1 MYFKGDNAIWD
12 AADLEHIRPV
22 LISRVKLLS
31 TANEEVLLM
40 WRGYI
45 ELKYLSVV
53 DDHGKTTEP
62 YQDFVH
68 RVRALRRRDHAYV
81 KSCTK
86 QVNDYDEY
94 QYQVL
99 RKKLTDKRRERGRWH
114 LADDSQE
121 VSACA

>member
-1 MYFKGDNAIWD
+1 MYFKSNNAMWD
-12 AADLEHIRPV
+12 EADHDKRTGAKNIGYVED
-22 LISRVKLLS
+22 KLRAVSGVS
-31 TANEEVLLM
+31 TFNEEVLLM

-68 RVRALRRRDHAYV
+68 RVRALRSTDLTLYALYAN
-81 KSCTK
+81 
-86 QVNDYDEY
+86 Q
-94 QYQVL
+94 L
-99 RKKLTDKRRERGRWH
+99 RKKRRDNTRERVRGWMTG
-114 LADDSQE
+114 DSQE